1 MKNFFRLITSIIIC
15 QSAGIIG
22 SFFTVTSVGGWYQTI
37 NKPSFNPPGYIFG
50 PVWIALYLMMGIS
63 LYLVWNRKGTADI
76 KIPLIIFFAQLF
88 FNTIWSILFFGLHS
102 PVLALIDI
110 IILLI
115 LIIITIFSF
124 KKVSKPAAYLL
135 IPYLMWVSFATV
147 LNYYIVM
154 LN

>member
-1 MKNFFRLITSIIIC
+1 MKNFFRLIISIIIC

-22 SFFTVTSVGGWYQTI
+22 SFFTVSSVGGWYQTL
-37 NKPSFNPPGYIFG
+37 NKPVFNPPGYVFG
-50 PVWIALYLMMGIS
+50 PVWITLYLLMGIS
-63 LYLVWNRKGTADI
+63 LYLVWNKKGTSDI

-88 FNTIWSILFFGLHS
+88 FNTIWSILFFGLQN

-110 IILLI
+110 KILLI

-124 KKVSKPAAYLL
+124 YKVSKPAAFLM
-135 IPYLMWVSFATV
+135 IPYVLWVSFATV
-147 LNYYIVM
+147 LNYYIVV